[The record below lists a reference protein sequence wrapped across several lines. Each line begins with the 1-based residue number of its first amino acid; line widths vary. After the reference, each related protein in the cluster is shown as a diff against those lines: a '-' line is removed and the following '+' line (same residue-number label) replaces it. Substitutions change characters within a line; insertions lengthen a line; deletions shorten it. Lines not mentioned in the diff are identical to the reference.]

1 MQPLVAG
8 NEFIGEC
15 EAGHETALL
24 EPEDGGEGA
33 GKEDAFN
40 GGEGDKALGEGGG
53 FVLNPF
59 DGPVG
64 LFADAGDCGDASV
77 LWERRD
83 RHGRWQGD
91 LLLSMALKR

>member
-1 MQPLVAG
+1 MQTLVAG
-8 NEFIGEC
+8 NKFIGEC

-33 GKEDAFN
+33 REEDAFN
-40 GGEGDKALGEGGG
+40 GGEGDKALGEGGR

-64 LFADAGDCGDASV
+64 LFADAGDCGVASV

-83 RHGRWQGD
+83 RHGG
-91 LLLSMALKR
+91 